1 MINRISFF
9 IIALL
14 CCTLISCSNEGSDET
29 RAGIIA
35 EDFVKQDV
43 LSSEDLEFDLVG
55 VDKENADEYHVVANI
70 KTLNGMGFKVPRKVS
85 VRLRYNGSGDWT
97 ESYNWSL
104 ISVSYL
110 DEATGETQ
118 GTVANNE
125 DAVDGWDAFND
136 AKEGDMKTIG
146 GVKFSVI
153 TKNDYS
159 ESLASEK
166 KLSPLEVKTVCKALK
181 GKDVYF
187 YINGATESLADCYA
201 HMIGGTIEYE
211 EQTIK

>member
-1 MINRISFF
+1 MIRPISYF
-9 IIALL
+9 IIALM
-14 CCTLISCSNEGSDET
+14 CCTLFSCSNEGSDET

-97 ESYNWSL
+97 DTYNWSL
-104 ISVSYL
+104 VSISYL

-118 GTVANNE
+118 NSVANGEE
-125 DAVDGWDAFND
+125 DIDGWDAFND
-136 AKEGDMKTIG
+136 ARDGEKETISG
-146 GVKFSVI
+146 IQFNVI

-159 ESLASEK
+159 ETLASEK
-166 KLSPLEVKTVCKALK
+166 KLTPSEVKTVCKSLK

-187 YINGATESLADCYA
+187 YVNGATESLADCYA